1 MKKMALIAAAA
12 GLAAACAFAAGR
24 LAAGKP
30 ADKRLDRSKLLIG
43 AYYLQPNARSEAHV
57 KAVRDCG
64 VDFICG
70 LAASQRETLDLFHK
84 YGIGA
89 IALGVVP
96 GWGGGAF
103 RKCASCREN
112 GKQRRQC
119 KRFRLFYCGIIA
131 NPQQTGRRGQ
141 PLTPGQ
147 AAKRPAASF
156 L

>member
-1 MKKMALIAAAA
+1 MALVAAIAA

-96 GWGGGAF
+96 GWGGDAF

-112 GKQRRQC
+112 G
-119 KRFRLFYCGIIA
+119 RLSHCGIIA
-131 NPQQTGRRGQ
+131 NPQQTGRRDQ